1 MLISLYLENYAL
13 ISQQTIEFAEGFNVI
28 TGETGAGKS
37 IIVNAL
43 ALIMGE
49 RASADFIKAGKQ
61 RAILEAVFD
70 IKGRRIDGYASDEV
84 LIITREISLNGR
96 NLIKINHRAV
106 TQVELKK
113 VSRYLIDIHGQHQ
126 HQILIDPEN
135 HLEILD
141 LFTESKLRAAA
152 REVFGQYH
160 AVKKEYDLLL
170 QNRDLRQEEKDF
182 LNFQLAELESANLQ
196 AGEYTEL
203 KAEKN
208 RLDSFTEI
216 AEAVRGVAEKISGL
230 KDGLR
235 YNKSKLAQ
243 VAGKETALQN
253 LADKAETLSLDFEDF
268 HDSLADYENHL
279 EFSPQRLD
287 ELNERLDLLNKLKR
301 KHLKQLEEEDITA
314 LLIKKRD
321 QLKTL
326 LSGLEDADDRL
337 AKLEKDLA
345 AAEKVYLQV
354 AGELSRH
361 RQKTAAELEQKII
374 GALQALRMPRAQ
386 FKIDF
391 TAGHYTA
398 DGLDTVEFLISAN
411 AGEPVKPLAR
421 IASGG
426 EISRVMLA
434 IRKILAEQDQSSSMI
449 FDEIDAG
456 IGGETALAIADAIH
470 SIARKHQVICI
481 THLAQIAARADYHLR
496 VEKSATADTT
506 TVAVTPLDKTA
517 RELEIARML
526 SGKMTESAAAHAQEL
541 LEQDTGGGQPGA
553 AAHAQELLEQA

>member
-1 MLISLYLENYAL
+1 MLLSLYLENYAL
-13 ISQQTIEFAEGFNVI
+13 IDQQSIEFAEGFNVI

-49 RASADFIKAGKQ
+49 RASADFIKAGKS
-61 RAILEAVFD
+61 RAVLEAVFD
-70 IKGRRIDGYASDEV
+70 IKGRNIEGYAGDEV

-96 NLIKINHRAV
+96 NLIKLNRRVV
-106 TQVELKK
+106 TQAELKK
-113 VSRYLIDIHGQHQ
+113 ISRYLIDIHGQHQ
-126 HQILIDPEN
+126 HQILIDPAN

-141 LFTESKLRAAA
+141 LFTEQKPRSLV
-152 REVFGQYH
+152 REIFAQYH

-182 LNFQLAELESANLQ
+182 LNFQLTELVSANLQ
-196 AGEYTEL
+196 VGEYTEL
-203 KAEKN
+203 KTEKS

-216 AEAVRGVAEKISGL
+216 AAAVRGVAEKISGL
-230 KDGLR
+230 QDGLR
-235 YNKSKLAQ
+235 YNKNKLAQ
-243 VAGKETALQN
+243 VVGKETTLQT

-268 HDSLADYENHL
+268 HASLTDYENRL

-287 ELNERLDLLNKLKR
+287 EINERLDLLNKLKR
-301 KHLKQLEEEDITA
+301 KHLKQLAEEDITV

-321 QLKTL
+321 QLQTL
-326 LSGLEDADDRL
+326 LSGLADTDDRL
-337 AKLEKDLA
+337 AKLEKNLA
-345 AAEKVYLQV
+345 TAEKAYLQ
-354 AGELSRH
+354 AADELSQH
-361 RQKTAAELEQKII
+361 RQAIAAELAQKII
-374 GALQALRMPRAQ
+374 GALQALRMPHTQ
-386 FKIDF
+386 FKINF
-391 TAGHYTA
+391 TRGNYTA

-411 AGEPVKPLAR
+411 AGEPIKPLSK

-456 IGGETALAIADAIH
+456 IGGETALAIAEAIH
-470 SIARKHQVICI
+470 RIARKHQVICI
-481 THLAQIAARADYHLR
+481 THLAQIAAKADYHLR
-496 VEKSATADTT
+496 VEKTTGNNTTA
-506 TVAVTPLDKTA
+506 VRVEPLA
-517 RELEIARML
+517 PEQREREIARML
-526 SGKMTESAAAHAQEL
+526 SGKITEN
-541 LEQDTGGGQPGA
+541 A

>member
-13 ISQQTIEFAEGFNVI
+13 IGQQTIEFAEGFNVI

-70 IKGRRIDGYASDEV
+70 IRGRHLDGYTGDDV

-96 NLIKINHRAV
+96 NLIKINHRVV
-106 TQVELKK
+106 TQAELKK

-141 LFTESKLRAAA
+141 LFTVSKLRGAV
-152 REVFGQYH
+152 REIFGKYH
-160 AVKKEYDLLL
+160 AVKKEYALLL
-170 QNRDLRQEEKDF
+170 QNRDMRQEEKDF
-182 LNFQLAELESANLQ
+182 FNFQLAELEGANLQ

-216 AEAVRGVAEKISGL
+216 AETVRGVSEKITSL
-230 KDGLR
+230 RDGLR

-243 VAGKETALQN
+243 IAGKETALQN

-268 HDSLADYENHL
+268 HDSLAAYENNL

-301 KHLKQLEEEDITA
+301 KHLKQLEEEDVSS

-326 LSGLEDADDRL
+326 LSGLADTDDRL
-337 AKLEKDLA
+337 AQLEKNLA
-345 AAEKVYLQV
+345 AAEKEYLQA
-354 AGELSRH
+354 AGELSEH
-361 RQKTAAELEQKII
+361 RQKAAAELEQKIS

-386 FKIDF
+386 FKINF
-391 TAGHYTA
+391 QRGNYSI
-398 DGLDTVEFLISAN
+398 DGLDSVEFLISAN
-411 AGEPVKPLAR
+411 AGEPVKPLAK

-434 IRKILAEQDQSSSMI
+434 IRKILAEQDQSSAMI

-456 IGGETALAIADAIH
+456 IGGETALAIAEAIH

-481 THLAQIAARADYHLR
+481 THLAQIAARADHHLR
-496 VEKSATADTT
+496 VEKSATANTT
-506 TVAVTPLDKTA
+506 AVTILPLDKTA
-517 RELEIARML
+517 REVEITRML

-541 LEQDTGGGQPGA
+541 LEHGKGGGQPGA